1 MCKLK
6 TNYRLF
12 CSDGLIDFDLET
24 VMNFSDFMH
33 ELSKESCRCTAT
45 VHLPGFSS
53 DAVRLA
59 VDLVRQAREVGPMG
73 EGVVVEELMLAVVG
87 PVLSSLGI
95 ACTAADSNN
104 NNSESDPATGDLKQV
119 TDLT

>member
-1 MCKLK
+1 
-6 TNYRLF
+6 
-12 CSDGLIDFDLET
+12 
-24 VMNFSDFMH
+24 MH
-33 ELSKESCRCTAT
+33 ELFKESCRCTAT
-45 VHLPGFSS
+45 THLPGFSS

-104 NNSESDPATGDLKQV
+104 NNSELDPATGDLKQV

>member
-1 MCKLK
+1 
-6 TNYRLF
+6 
-12 CSDGLIDFDLET
+12 
-24 VMNFSDFMH
+24 MH
-33 ELSKESCRCTAT
+33 ELFKESCRCTAT

-73 EGVVVEELMLAVVG
+73 KGVVEELMLAVVG

-104 NNSESDPATGDLKQV
+104 NNSELDPATGDLKQV
-119 TDLT
+119 TDLN

>member
-6 TNYRLF
+6 KN
-12 CSDGLIDFDLET
+12 
-24 VMNFSDFMH
+24 
-33 ELSKESCRCTAT
+33 RCTAT
-45 VHLPGFSS
+45 AHLPGFSS

-59 VDLVRQAREVGPMG
+59 IDLVRQAREVGPMG

-104 NNSESDPATGDLKQV
+104 NNSELDPATGDLKQV